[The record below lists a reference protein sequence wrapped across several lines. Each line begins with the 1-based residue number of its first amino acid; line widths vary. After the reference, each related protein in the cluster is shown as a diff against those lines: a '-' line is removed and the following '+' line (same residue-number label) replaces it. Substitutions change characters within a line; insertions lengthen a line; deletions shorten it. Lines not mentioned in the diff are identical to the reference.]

1 MAVPMRKKRAWSTR
15 EDDAESQETAAFE
28 ASVAAA
34 KDTAA
39 KSDAFL
45 SSAKSDLT
53 DHRRWLQAQSVAVE
67 RDRRRHERWLQRQRD
82 HRLASARKDRQRR
95 RRQLM
100 RQRAFRAIQQA
111 GWAGMLFVRSWV
123 LFVIGRIGA
132 GFRYT
137 GHLIAGGAS
146 FVGQQ
151 IAAGVRWVLSGLGL
165 LARRSGQGLGAGAAW
180 SGATLGSTVRRAGQG
195 LSASAA
201 WSGAKM
207 RASAK
212 AGGTVLAS
220 SSSVVASKTGRL
232 SQSAGRSLGSGVSA
246 AASSS
251 SALAATTGRAASR
264 GLAVLGNK
272 ALVLGAASKR
282 GLASS
287 YGWTKRHA
295 GAVGPAV
302 YVRMAKLG
310 RQAEHYARTRSAG
323 AKPVTPRPV
332 SVPPVSAS
340 RPAAASVHVIEVYG
354 PHREHVELFG
364 RPANGPW
371 TPSPEPQAATQITDI
386 YGPFYEG
393 FWVEGVS
400 ANEPVT
406 APDPQF
412 AAPRAGTETALS
424 SWAHAAGARVAA
436 FGTQARL
443 SAGDA
448 GAWVGS
454 QASRARSWA
463 ATQSWAKTLAEMQH
477 WGRLQSW
484 ARTRDIDLSQ
494 MMIIAGAVLLVCG
507 GLLVGGGLFLRAGA
521 GTTTVQAPEEESVS
535 GIAWTFDEPDRPL
548 AERAI
553 FTLSGTPESFRIN
566 GLSVSGVNLS
576 DQPLTGI
583 EAVLKPDVQRPDL
596 KLSLQVDKAA
606 AADQAAGQAEGQ
618 ALAVVAEGTVPARAP
633 FRLIFP
639 FPPEAMDDAD
649 GITVEEFFDSYGGL
663 LLKVRYEVD
672 GAEKSLIQ
680 YLGPD
685 LLKAQLEEVSAP
697 AADG

>member
-45 SSAKSDLT
+45 STANSDLT
-53 DHRRWLQAQSVAVE
+53 DHRRWLKAQSVAVE

-82 HRLASARKDRQRR
+82 HRLASARKERQGR

-111 GWAGMLFVRSWV
+111 GWAGMLFIRSWV
-123 LFVIGRIGA
+123 LFVIGKIGA
-132 GFRYT
+132 GFAYV
-137 GHLIAGGAS
+137 GFLIARGATS
-146 FVGQQ
+146 TAQQ
-151 IAAGVRWVLSGLGL
+151 IAAGVRWTLSNLGL
-165 LARRSGQGLGAGAAW
+165 LARRSGQGLAAGAAW
-180 SGATLGSTVRRAGQG
+180 SGATLGLAARQTGKG
-195 LSASAA
+195 LSAGTA

-207 RASAK
+207 RASARV
-212 AGGTVLAS
+212 GGGALAS
-220 SSSVVASKTGRL
+220 SSSLVASKTGRL
-232 SQSAGRSLGSGVSA
+232 SRSAGRSLGSGLSA
-246 AASSS
+246 AASGS
-251 SALAATTGRAASR
+251 SALAGATGRSASR
-264 GLAVLGNK
+264 GLAVLGDK
-272 ALVLGAASKR
+272 ASALGAAGKR
-282 GLASS
+282 GLASG
-287 YGWTKRHA
+287 YGWTKRHSA
-295 GAVGPAV
+295 AVGPAV
-302 YVRMAKLG
+302 YVGMARLG

-323 AKPVTPRPV
+323 ANANGAKIKTV
-332 SVPPVSAS
+332 SAPPVPAS
-340 RPAAASVHVIEVYG
+340 MPAAASVHVIEVYG
-354 PHREHVELFG
+354 PHRESVELFG
-364 RPANGPW
+364 RPANDPW
-371 TPSPEPQAATQITDI
+371 TPSPDAQPAFQAIDI

-400 ANEPVT
+400 PNEPVT
-406 APDPQF
+406 EPEPQ
-412 AAPRAGTETALS
+412 AVAPRDETESALS
-424 SWAHAAGARVAA
+424 LWAQGVAA
-436 FGTQARL
+436 RAAASGAQVRL
-443 SAGDA
+443 SAGHA
-448 GAWVGS
+448 GAWVGA

-463 ATQSWAKTLAEMQH
+463 ETLAETLAETQS

-521 GTTTVQAPEEESVS
+521 GTTTAQAPEEESVS
-535 GIAWTFDEPDRPL
+535 GIAWTFNEPDRPL
-548 AERAI
+548 LERAV

-566 GLSVSGVNLS
+566 GLSVSGVNQS

-606 AADQAAGQAEGQ
+606 AAPDQAEGH
-618 ALAVVAEGTVPARAP
+618 ALAIVAEGIVPPHAP
-633 FRLIFP
+633 FRLVFP
-639 FPPEAMDDAD
+639 FPPEAMDNAD

-663 LLKVRYEVD
+663 LLKLRYEVD
-672 GAEKSLIQ
+672 GAQKSLIQ

-685 LLKAQLEEVSAP
+685 LLKAQLDEVSAE
-697 AADG
+697 AGGS